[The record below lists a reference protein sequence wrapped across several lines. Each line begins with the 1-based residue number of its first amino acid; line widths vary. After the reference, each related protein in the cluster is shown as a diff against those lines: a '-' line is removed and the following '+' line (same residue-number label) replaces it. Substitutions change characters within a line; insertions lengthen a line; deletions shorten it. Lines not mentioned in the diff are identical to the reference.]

1 MAVPT
6 QTWEAGPLGK
16 LVSASPAFSPPS
28 ASRPAAK
35 VIAAASALRPSIAV
49 TTPSLPSTPVKKP
62 SVPPVPVKAPSV
74 PPTPVSTPSVPPPPV
89 STPTVPH
96 SPVSTP
102 SVSPVPV
109 TTPTPPA
116 KPPVTVSTPPTR
128 PGPIR
133 AHDPSRSPAGAVSG
147 APSTSSHSRGASS
160 HGAVPNSDQSP
171 ASAPGG
177 SSASSAY
184 GGSGGSSGSS
194 AAGKSPSRAGS
205 AAGHQQAS
213 MHAHKLSLRATV
225 KLLQSCLSDLPNRLR
240 LVLELRTGLHVP
252 HALSPSALAGYLH
265 IPAGRISHL
274 ERRALRRLRQTAR
287 THFCGASSQRPAA
300 GVSGGP
306 LSGFGSSRG
315 SGPAGGAL
323 GGVKAVHYTKE
334 ASSPRHG
341 KSGGGDSSIGNILG
355 TDIFKANDSLSTALL
370 ILAAMLVIGGMF
382 ADALGMGPRHP
393 EWRRRWM
400 HRRSWWR

>member
-1 MAVPT
+1 
-6 QTWEAGPLGK
+6 
-16 LVSASPAFSPPS
+16 
-28 ASRPAAK
+28 
-35 VIAAASALRPSIAV
+35 
-49 TTPSLPSTPVKKP
+49 
-62 SVPPVPVKAPSV
+62 
-74 PPTPVSTPSVPPPPV
+74 
-89 STPTVPH
+89 
-96 SPVSTP
+96 
-102 SVSPVPV
+102 
-109 TTPTPPA
+109 
-116 KPPVTVSTPPTR
+116 
-128 PGPIR
+128 
-133 AHDPSRSPAGAVSG
+133 
-147 APSTSSHSRGASS
+147 
-160 HGAVPNSDQSP
+160 
-171 ASAPGG
+171 
-177 SSASSAY
+177 
-184 GGSGGSSGSS
+184 
-194 AAGKSPSRAGS
+194 
-205 AAGHQQAS
+205 

-265 IPAGRISHL
+265 IAAGRISHL

-287 THFCGASSQRPAA
+287 THSCGASSQQPAA
-300 GVSGGP
+300 GGSGGP
-306 LSGFGSSRG
+306 LSGFGFSRG

-334 ASSPRHG
+334 ASGQRHG

-355 TDIFKANDSLSTALL
+355 TDISPNANDSLSTALM